1 LFPRLG
7 NDGWPVRS
15 RAVRSWGRDNNWG
28 RSVGLD
34 GGRGISRGRSISWG
48 WGIDGLTGVLDI
60 GDVTSVGIRGVGH
73 SLDAAIGK
81 SNVVFSLGGIAV
93 AGLRGSKVGTAVSVI
108 DTIGVVI
115 CRGDIRVDGGRSIS
129 RNWGRSVGRN
139 WGRSVGRNWGR
150 SVGWGRDGDSVLRSS
165 SGSSHKSQK
174 SNEALEKMKLF

>member
-1 LFPRLG
+1 LIRITTNIHFALFPRLG

-108 DTIGVVI
+108 DTIGVVV
-115 CRGDIRVDGGRSIS
+115 CWGDIRVDGGRSIS

-139 WGRSVGRNWGR
+139 WGRSVG
-150 SVGWGRDGDSVLRSS
+150 WGRDRDSVLRSS
-165 SGSSHKSQK
+165 GGGSHKSKQGNK
-174 SNEALEKMKLF
+174 ALK

>member
-1 LFPRLG
+1 VVRS
-7 NDGWPVRS
+7 WSRVVRS
-15 RAVRSWGRDNNWG
+15 RHHNWSGGRDNNWG
-28 RSVGLD
+28 RSVRLD
-34 GGRGISRGRSISWG
+34 WGRAIGRGRSIDW
-48 WGIDGLTGVLDI
+48 LTRVLDI
-60 GDVTSVGIRGVGH
+60 SNITSGSISSVGH
-73 SLDAAIGK
+73 SLKATIGK
-81 SNVVFSLGGIAV
+81 SNVVFSLGSIAV

-108 DTIGVVI
+108 DTIGVVV